1 MCHVLCA
8 TCHVPYAICHQP
20 CAVCNV
26 PRATC
31 CVQPAWQVC
40 DGMQAECSL
49 SPPGSQVFERVNADG
64 VYCSLITG
72 QERKKVPFA
81 RHSACTIEMA
91 NLATPVEVAVV
102 DEIQVGGD

>member
-1 MCHVLCA
+1 
-8 TCHVPYAICHQP
+8 
-20 CAVCNV
+20 
-26 PRATC
+26 
-31 CVQPAWQVC
+31 
-40 DGMQAECSL
+40 MQAECSL

-102 DEIQVGGD
+102 DEIQVGGRRGQREEGGGEAGAVDDRQPVVSCHALLY